1 MLYDYLLEIFGKNE
15 PIFLSDIH
23 YEDYSD
29 ICLLYTSPSPRDGAT
44 YRMPS
49 SA

>member
-29 ICLLYTSPSPRDGAT
+29 IWLKKKLAKLCESG
-44 YRMPS
+44 
-49 SA
+49 